1 MQSGGIMMD
10 RQEIEARLKKIEEEK
25 QQLLAKLP
33 SWCKVLGI
41 EYKPELEDE
50 VSNIERAVELKD
62 ICDKCEYNADT
73 CKDCAYGEQVCSS
86 KYLKCDMYAAYREEQ
101 HRIWRSK
108 YTAEKSGLG
117 KRFIGKTLDAFEV
130 TSANQ
135 KAYDA
140 CKAFCEN
147 YSKETTKG
155 LKLFGNYGSGK
166 THLVSAI
173 IHKLGEQMIDCR
185 FMVVPE
191 LLRSIRQGFSQDSDK
206 ANDLVKEAERAHL
219 LILDDLGAEKT
230 SDWVREQLY
239 IIINRRY
246 ENMLPTIV
254 TTNCTTAELV
264 ERLGERTVSRLIEM
278 TDAYKIT
285 ADDYRLK
292 KE

>member
-1 MQSGGIMMD
+1 MVDCEKIKNDMEK
-10 RQEIEARLKKIEEEK
+10 RYQESKKKAIED
-25 QQLLAKLP
+25 LP
-33 SWCKVLGI
+33 ANCAFLGI
-41 EYKPELEDE
+41 EYTKDKESDCFA
-50 VSNIERAVELKD
+50 IEEAAEIMK
-62 ICDKCEYNADT
+62 K
-73 CKDCAYGEQVCSS
+73 CKDC
-86 KYLKCDMYAAYREEQ
+86 KCDLMDSLSCEHARVVGIMRYTDRCKKYDKACAIQEENEE
-101 HRIWRSK
+101 R
-108 YTAEKSGLG
+108 YNCLVNSGIG
-117 KRFIGKTLDAFEV
+117 KRFMGKTFENFNV
-130 TSANQ
+130 TDQ
-135 KAYDA
+135 TE
-140 CKAFCEN
+140 KAFNACVTFCDNYLAGKCE
-147 YSKETTKG
+147 KG
-155 LKLFGNYGSGK
+155 LKLFGNYGCGK

-173 IHKLGEQMIDCR
+173 IHRLAENKKKTL

-191 LLRSIRQGFSQDSDK
+191 LLRTIRQGFNQDDDVSRKLVNK
-206 ANDLVKEAERAHL
+206 AEAYPL

-292 KE
+292 KG